1 MKDKERKLVVQE
13 KVPIDVGRLPRAVEY
28 SLQVFYAHILRG
40 IRVNVP
46 HSECHHAFCM
56 DDDFV
61 AGPFLIS
68 LIEADIRYHTTD
80 KSSGER
86 RLARVTDVSS
96 EIGW

>member
-1 MKDKERKLVVQE
+1 
-13 KVPIDVGRLPRAVEY
+13 
-28 SLQVFYAHILRG
+28 
-40 IRVNVP
+40 
-46 HSECHHAFCM
+46 M